1 LAAGV
6 SILGT
11 KNAKKAAAAA
21 AVAEGKGTQRD
32 KNLWERKRRKKK
44 ESFQKHFS
52 TFFCNGQFEISIC
65 FFLLLLLLIPHCLE
79 DQ

>member
-21 AVAEGKGTQRD
+21 AVAEGKGYT
-32 KNLWERKRRKKK
+32 KTTFAEREKEGRKGK
-44 ESFQKHFS
+44 FPKHFS
-52 TFFCNGQFEISIC
+52 TFF
-65 FFLLLLLLIPHCLE
+65 L
-79 DQ
+79 